1 MSESARPTGSGD
13 PSPPTSDAADEP
25 RGHGEGPAD
34 ELQTLTRPPRARW
47 RETVS
52 VLLANRL
59 AAAGL
64 VVLALLVLAAVLA
77 DVVAPFG
84 FADGDLTRRLQ
95 PPSAEH
101 WLGTDELGRDILS
114 RIVFGARVSL
124 QVAAVAVGISLVAG
138 TLIGLIA
145 GYRGGWIDALLMRMM
160 DVLFSFPVVLLAIAI
175 VAVLSPS
182 LVNTMIA
189 IGVVFTPI
197 FARVVRGSV
206 LSVREEVFVRAAR
219 SLGASDWRIVSR
231 HVLPNVAAPVI
242 VQTSLSLA
250 FAILTEAALSYLG
263 IGVQPPRPAWGLML
277 LDAQGFIAVGAW
289 WMSVFPGLAI
299 FLTVMALNLV
309 GDGLRDALDPRQRS
323 IIQSRGA
330 GA

>member
-1 MSESARPTGSGD
+1 MSDPT
-13 PSPPTSDAADEP
+13 PPPPEQPDQLQSVDE
-25 RGHGEGPAD
+25 
-34 ELQTLTRPPRARW
+34 PPRARW
-47 RETVS
+47 RETLAA
-52 VLLANRL
+52 LLANRL
-59 AAAGL
+59 AAVGL
-64 VVLALLVLAAVLA
+64 VVLGLLILAALLAEVI
-77 DVVAPFG
+77 APYAY
-84 FADGDLTRRLQ
+84 ADGDLTRRLQ
-95 PPSAEH
+95 PPSGDH

-114 RIVFGARVSL
+114 RIIFGARVSL
-124 QVAAVAVGISLVAG
+124 QVGAVAVGISLVAG
-138 TLIGLIA
+138 TLIGLVA
-145 GYRGGWIDALLMRMM
+145 GYKGGWVDTVSMRAM

-206 LSVREEVFVRAAR
+206 LSVREEVYVRAAR
-219 SLGASDWRIVSR
+219 SLGASDWRIITR

-277 LDAQGFIAVGAW
+277 LDAQQFIATGQW

-309 GDGLRDALDPRQRS
+309 GDGLRDALDPKQRS
-323 IIQSRGA
+323 IIQARGA

>member
-1 MSESARPTGSGD
+1 MSAAQD
-13 PSPPTSDAADEP
+13 PQEAPEERLQAADAP
-25 RGHGEGPAD
+25 SQP
-34 ELQTLTRPPRARW
+34 RW
-47 RETVS
+47 RETLS
-52 VLLANRL
+52 ALLANRL
-59 AAAGL
+59 AAVGL
-64 VVLALLVLAAVLA
+64 IVLLLLVLAAVFA
-77 DVVAPFG
+77 EVIAPYRYT
-84 FADGDLTRRLQ
+84 AGDLTRRLE
-95 PPSAEH
+95 PPSADH
-101 WLGTDELGRDILS
+101 WFGTDELGRDVLS
-114 RIVFGARVSL
+114 RVIFGARVSL
-124 QVAAVAVGISLVAG
+124 QVGAVAVGISLVLG
-138 TLIGLIA
+138 TLIGLVA
-145 GYRGGWIDALLMRMM
+145 GYRGGWVDAVLMRTM

-206 LSVREEVFVRAAR
+206 LSVREEVYVRASR
-219 SLGASDWRIVSR
+219 SLGASDWRIISR

-277 LDAQGFIAVGAW
+277 LDAQGFIATGVW
-289 WMSVFPGLAI
+289 WMSLFPGLAI
-299 FLTVMALNLV
+299 FLTVMSLNLV
-309 GDGLRDALDPRQRS
+309 GDGLRDALDPKQRS

-330 GA
+330 A